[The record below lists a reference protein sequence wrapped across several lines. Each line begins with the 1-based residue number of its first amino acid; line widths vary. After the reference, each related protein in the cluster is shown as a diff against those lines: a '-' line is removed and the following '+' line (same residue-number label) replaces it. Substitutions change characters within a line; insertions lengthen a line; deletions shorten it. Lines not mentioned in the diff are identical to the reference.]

1 MRTNLFKSLLVAT
14 MAIGAWGGV
23 NSAFAQVT
31 SFPVSAN
38 FDDGTKGIFSAGE
51 IKNNSNIGNVLA
63 TGEGLPITLDFDGDV
78 DTDGNQPYTL
88 KENENLTF
96 SYTAYQ
102 GWYSVRTK
110 TIASTMEL
118 KNSDGVVLVGYT
130 YDNGGCKITNVV
142 INGKAIDG
150 FSAFHAQSSNPKT
163 NNYSAD
169 GFEIGNKKK
178 PFVTGEDYNP
188 IITFSI
194 SQSGFVEITFNVREA
209 KLGKKYSKTFSGQL
223 ADDVKK
229 DISTLGFTSNVDN
242 SNRYYAIDNFSI
254 KSEIKAVLP
263 ANYTIKY
270 VDESSNE
277 LKTVTR
283 SSTVGSNV
291 TATADDMKT
300 FYSSDKSEKYVYKSG
315 NNEIKLAEDEA
326 SNVIT
331 LTFSKYTKFGY
342 TINAKEN
349 GTDLGEV
356 AKGETYSDGADIAIS
371 KFYKINNEW
380 YETTTS
386 PYYINIKPE
395 NKAATIEVKK
405 SDITYF
411 AETEKLGNNIG
422 ASYNKN
428 MSNGAY
434 SAIAGGK
441 TAELCELPAGEYKVT
456 IYLYERGD
464 RGAYIRDLNNTDN
477 NTNTLCY
484 ANIKNNSS
492 YNLKE
497 HSVTLKLYKTTKIG
511 LSGWT
516 THNKNNDTY
525 STNQSAGLDYIYIQ
539 RTGDATETV
548 SVSDAGYATYATTNN
563 VVVPSDKNVK
573 VMTVKVNAEGTAIEL
588 NEVKAGTVIPG
599 NTGFLV
605 KAAAGKHDFVVTSE
619 AGKELENNN
628 LVAATADVP
637 SDGAKYFA
645 LTKIGDKVG
654 FALVEKDVV
663 IPAGKAYLEVTKG
676 TAAAKFFGLDGE
688 ATGINSV
695 KTAKADGAYYTLEG
709 VKTTKPVKG
718 LYIHN
723 GKKIVVK

>member
-1 MRTNLFKSLLVAT
+1 MKTNLFKSLLVAT

-31 SFPVSAN
+31 SFPVTEN
-38 FDDGTKGIFSAGE
+38 FDNGTKGIFSAGE
-51 IKNNSNIGNVLA
+51 IVNTSNIGNVLA
-63 TGEGLPITLDFDGDV
+63 VGNGKPITLDFDGDTN
-78 DTDGNQPYTL
+78 TDDNQPYTL
-88 KENENLTF
+88 KENENITF
-96 SYTAYQ
+96 SYKAYH
-102 GWYSVRTK
+102 GWSRGK
-110 TIASTMEL
+110 TTTMEL

-130 YDNGGCKITNVV
+130 YDNGDCKITNVV
-142 INGKAIDG
+142 INGKSIDG
-150 FSAFHAQSSNPKT
+150 FSAFHAQSSN
-163 NNYSAD
+163 NNRKNAD
-169 GFEIGNKKK
+169 GFTKSSQFYMSKEGY
-178 PFVTGEDYNP
+178 TP

-194 SQSGFVEITFNVREA
+194 SQTGFVEITFNGREA
-209 KLGKKYSKTFSGQL
+209 KLGKTYSKTFSGQL
-223 ADDVKK
+223 ADNVKK
-229 DISTLGFTSNVDN
+229 DISTFGFTSNVTDDAF
-242 SNRYYAIDNFSI
+242 RCAIDNFSI
-254 KSEIKAVLP
+254 TSEIKAVQP

-270 VDESSNE
+270 VDESSKE
-277 LKTVTR
+277 LKTSVTR

-291 TATADDMKT
+291 TATAADMKT
-300 FYSSDKSEKYVYKSG
+300 FYSSDASEKYVYKSG
-315 NNEIKLAEDEA
+315 NKEIKLAEDEA

-356 AKGETYSDGADIAIS
+356 AKGETYSDDADIAIS

-395 NKAATIEVKK
+395 NNSATIEVKK

-411 AETEKLGNNIG
+411 AETENLGNNIG

-434 SAIAGGK
+434 SAIKGGK
-441 TAELCELPAGEYKVT
+441 TAELCELPMGEYRVT
-456 IYLYERGD
+456 VYLYERGD

-484 ANIKNNSS
+484 ADINKNSS
-492 YNLKE
+492 NLKE
-497 HSVTLKLYKTTKIG
+497 YSVTLKLYKTTKIG

-516 THNKNNDTY
+516 N
-525 STNQSAGLDYIYIQ
+525 SGGINQSAGLDYIYIQ

-548 SVSDAGYATYATTNN
+548 SVSNAGFATYATKNN
-563 VVVPSDKNVK
+563 VVVPKDENVK
-573 VMTVKVNAEGTAIEL
+573 VMTVKVNAAGTAIEL
-588 NEVKAGTVIPG
+588 NEVKAGTVIPAK
-599 NTGFLV
+599 TGILV
-605 KAAAGKHDFVVTSE
+605 KADQGNHDFVVTSDKGD
-619 AGKELENNN
+619 ALPHND
-628 LVAATADVP
+628 LQAATIDKT
-637 SDGAKYFA
+637 SNGTTYFT

-654 FALVEKDVV
+654 FALVANGVV
-663 IPAGKAYLEVTKG
+663 ITAGKAYLEVTKSTG
-676 TAAAKFFGLDGE
+676 AAKFFGLDGE

-723 GKKIVVK
+723 GKKIIVK

>member
-1 MRTNLFKSLLVAT
+1 MKTNLFKSLLVAT

-31 SFPVSAN
+31 SFPVTEN
-38 FDDGTKGIFSAGE
+38 FDNGTKGIFSAGE
-51 IKNNSNIGNVLA
+51 IVNTSNIGNVLA
-63 TGEGLPITLDFDGDV
+63 VGNGKPITLDFDGDTN
-78 DTDGNQPYTL
+78 TDGNQPYTL
-88 KENENLTF
+88 KENENITF
-96 SYTAYQ
+96 SYKAYH
-102 GWYSVRTK
+102 GWSRGK
-110 TIASTMEL
+110 TTTMEL

-130 YDNGGCKITNVV
+130 YDNGDCKITNVV
-142 INGKAIDG
+142 INGKSIDG
-150 FSAFHAQSSNPKT
+150 FSAFHAQSSN
-163 NNYSAD
+163 NNRKNAD
-169 GFEIGNKKK
+169 GFTKSSQFYMSKEGY
-178 PFVTGEDYNP
+178 TP

-194 SQSGFVEITFNVREA
+194 SQTGFVEITFNGREA
-209 KLGKKYSKTFSGQL
+209 KLGKTYSKTFSGQL
-223 ADDVKK
+223 ADNVKK
-229 DISTLGFTSNVDN
+229 DISTFGFTSNVTDDAF
-242 SNRYYAIDNFSI
+242 RCAIDNFSI
-254 KSEIKAVLP
+254 TSEIKAVQP

-270 VDESSNE
+270 VDESSKE
-277 LKTVTR
+277 LKTSVTR

-291 TATADDMKT
+291 TATAADMKT
-300 FYSSDKSEKYVYKSG
+300 FYSSDASEKYVYKSG
-315 NNEIKLAEDEA
+315 NKEIKLAEDEA

-356 AKGETYSDGADIAIS
+356 AKGETYSDDADIAIS

-395 NKAATIEVKK
+395 NNSATIEVKK

-411 AETEKLGNNIG
+411 AETENLGNNIG

-434 SAIAGGK
+434 SAIKGGK
-441 TAELCELPAGEYKVT
+441 TAELCELPMGEYRVT
-456 IYLYERGD
+456 VYLYERGD

-484 ANIKNNSS
+484 ADINKNSS
-492 YNLKE
+492 NLKE
-497 HSVTLKLYKTTKIG
+497 YSVTLKLYKTTKIG

-516 THNKNNDTY
+516 N
-525 STNQSAGLDYIYIQ
+525 SGGINQSAGLDYIYIQ

-548 SVSDAGYATYATTNN
+548 SVTDAGFATYATTNN
-563 VVVPSDKNVK
+563 VVVPSDENVK
-573 VMTVKVNAEGTAIEL
+573 VMTVKVNAAGTAIEL
-588 NEVKAGTVIPG
+588 NEVAANTVIPA
-599 NTGFLV
+599 NTGILV
-605 KAAAGKHDFVVTSE
+605 KAPAGNCDFVVTSDK
-619 AGKELENNN
+619 GTDLTINN
-628 LVAATADVP
+628 LVAATSDVT
-637 SDGAKYFA
+637 SDGTKFFA

-654 FALVEKDVV
+654 FALVANDVV
-663 IPAGKAYLEVTKG
+663 IPAGKAYLEVPAAT
-676 TAAAKFFGLDGE
+676 AAKFFSLDGE

>member
-1 MRTNLFKSLLVAT
+1 MKTNLFKSLLVAT

-31 SFPVSAN
+31 SFPVTEN
-38 FDDGTKGIFSAGE
+38 FDNGTKGIFSAGE
-51 IKNNSNIGNVLA
+51 IVNTSNIGNVLA
-63 TGEGLPITLDFDGDV
+63 VGNGKPITLDFDGDTN
-78 DTDGNQPYTL
+78 TDGNQPYTL
-88 KENENLTF
+88 KENENITF
-96 SYTAYQ
+96 SYKAYH
-102 GWYSVRTK
+102 GWSRGK
-110 TIASTMEL
+110 TTTMEL

-130 YDNGGCKITNVV
+130 YDNGDCKITNVV
-142 INGKAIDG
+142 INGKSIDG
-150 FSAFHAQSSNPKT
+150 FSAFHAQSSN
-163 NNYSAD
+163 NNRKNAD
-169 GFEIGNKKK
+169 GFTKSSQFYMSKEGY
-178 PFVTGEDYNP
+178 TP

-194 SQSGFVEITFNVREA
+194 SQTGFVEITFNGREA
-209 KLGKKYSKTFSGQL
+209 KLGKTYSKTFSGQL
-223 ADDVKK
+223 ADNVKK
-229 DISTLGFTSNVDN
+229 DISTFGFTSNVTDDAF
-242 SNRYYAIDNFSI
+242 RCAIDNFSI
-254 KSEIKAVLP
+254 TSEIKAVQP

-270 VDESSNE
+270 VDESSKE
-277 LKTVTR
+277 LKTSVTR

-291 TATADDMKT
+291 TATAADMKT
-300 FYSSDKSEKYVYKSG
+300 FYSSDASEKYVYKSG
-315 NNEIKLAEDEA
+315 NKEIKLAEDEA

-356 AKGETYSDGADIAIS
+356 AKGETYSDDADIAIS

-395 NKAATIEVKK
+395 NNSATIEVKK

-411 AETEKLGNNIG
+411 AETENLGNNIG

-434 SAIAGGK
+434 SAIKGGK
-441 TAELCELPAGEYKVT
+441 TAELCELPMGEYRVT
-456 IYLYERGD
+456 VYLYERGD

-484 ANIKNNSS
+484 ADINKNSS
-492 YNLKE
+492 NLKE
-497 HSVTLKLYKTTKIG
+497 YSVTLKLYKTTKIG

-516 THNKNNDTY
+516 N
-525 STNQSAGLDYIYIQ
+525 SGGINQSAGLDYIYIQ
-539 RTGDATETV
+539 RTGDATETI
-548 SVSDAGYATYATTNN
+548 SVSEAGFATYATTNN
-563 VVVPSDKNVK
+563 VVVPSDENVK

-588 NEVKAGTVIPG
+588 NEVKAGTVIPAG
-599 NTGFLV
+599 RGILV
-605 KAAAGKHDFVVTSE
+605 KAPAGNCDFVVTSDK
-619 AGKELENNN
+619 GTELTSNN
-628 LVAATADVP
+628 LVAATSDVT
-637 SDGAKYFA
+637 SDGTKYFA
-645 LTKIGDKVG
+645 LTKIGEKVG

-663 IPAGKAYLEVTKG
+663 IPAGKAYLEVAKG
-676 TAAAKFFGLDGE
+676 TAAKFFSLDGE

>member
-1 MRTNLFKSLLVAT
+1 MKTNLFKSLLVAT

-51 IKNNSNIGNVLA
+51 IVNTSNIGNVLA
-63 TGEGLPITLDFDGDV
+63 TGKNMPITLDFDGDV
-78 DTDGNQPYTL
+78 NTDGNQPYTL
-88 KENENLTF
+88 KENENITF

-102 GWYSVRTK
+102 GYFALNRT
-110 TIASTMEL
+110 TTMEL
-118 KNSDGVVLVGYT
+118 KNSDGVVLIGYT
-130 YDNGGCKITNVV
+130 YHHKDVSITNVV
-142 INGKAIDG
+142 INGKTIDG
-150 FSAFHAQSSNPKT
+150 FSNFKNQSVR
-163 NNYSAD
+163 NNKGNGAD
-169 GFEIGNKKK
+169 GFEKNTY
-178 PFVTGEDYNP
+178 VSNTEYNP

-194 SQSGFVEITFNVREA
+194 SQTGVATIVF
-209 KLGKKYSKTFSGQL
+209 KLGNTSKTFNGNI

-229 DISTLGFTSNVDN
+229 DIKTFGFTSNVDN
-242 SNRYYAIDNFSI
+242 VNRRYAIDNFSI
-254 KSEIKAVLP
+254 TSEIKAVKP

-277 LKTVTR
+277 LKTSVTR
-283 SSTVGSNV
+283 SSIVGSNV
-291 TATADDMKT
+291 TATAADMKT
-300 FYSSDKSEKYVYKSG
+300 FYSSDASEKYVYKSG

-371 KFYKINNEW
+371 KFYQINNEW

-395 NKAATIEVKK
+395 NNSATIEVKK

-411 AETEKLGNNIG
+411 AETENLGNNTG
-422 ASYNKN
+422 KVSDKN

-434 SAIAGGK
+434 SAIKGGE
-441 TAELCELPAGEYKVT
+441 TAELCKLPMGEYKVI
-456 IYLYERGD
+456 IYLKANGNRS
-464 RGAYIRDLNNTDN
+464 AIIRDVDN
-477 NTNTLCY
+477 SDNGTNTLCSLPI
-484 ANIKNNSS
+484 NRSS
-492 YNLKE
+492 AAKE
-497 HSVTLKLYKTTKIG
+497 YSTTLTLYETTKIG
-511 LSGWT
+511 LSGYT
-516 THNKNNDTY
+516 TSTG
-525 STNQSAGLDYIYIQ
+525 TNQSADLDYIYIQ

-548 SVSDAGYATYATTNN
+548 SVTDAGFATYATTNN
-563 VVVPSDKNVK
+563 VVVPNDENVK

-605 KAAAGKHDFVVTSE
+605 KATAGNHDFVVTSDK
-619 AGKELENNN
+619 GTELTSNN
-628 LVAATADVP
+628 LVAATSDVT
-637 SDGAKYFA
+637 SDGTKYFA
-645 LTKIGDKVG
+645 LTKIGEKEG

-663 IPAGKAYLEVTKG
+663 IPAGKAYLSIPR
-676 TAAAKFFGLDGE
+676 AASGAKFFGLDGE

>member
-1 MRTNLFKSLLVAT
+1 MKTNLFKSLLVAT
-14 MAIGAWGGV
+14 MAIGAMGGV

-38 FDDGTKGIFSAGE
+38 FDDGTNGIFSAGE
-51 IKNNSNIGNVLA
+51 VVTNTKNIGTVLA
-63 TGEGLPITLDFDGDV
+63 AGKDLPITLDFDGDTN
-78 DTDGNQPYTL
+78 TDGNQPYTL
-88 KENENLTF
+88 KENENVTF

-102 GWYSVRTK
+102 GWYNVKNK
-110 TIASTMEL
+110 TFTSTMEL

-130 YDNGGCKITNVV
+130 YKHNDCNVTDVV
-142 INGKAIDG
+142 INGKTVDG

-163 NNYSAD
+163 KNYSAD
-169 GFEIGNKKK
+169 GFGISGK
-178 PFVTGEDYNP
+178 PYVTGEDYNP

-209 KLGKKYSKTFSGQL
+209 KLGKKYSKTFRGQL

-229 DISTLGFTSNVDN
+229 DISTFGFTSNVDN
-242 SNRYYAIDNFSI
+242 SDRYYAIDNFSI
-254 KSEIKAVLP
+254 KSEIKAVKP

-277 LKTVTR
+277 LKTPVSR
-283 SSTVGSNV
+283 SSIVGSNV
-291 TATADDMKT
+291 TATAADMET
-300 FYSSDKSEKYVYKSG
+300 FYSSDASEKYVYKSG
-315 NNEIKLAEDEA
+315 NNEIKLAEDGA

-371 KFYKINNEW
+371 KFYNINNEW

-395 NKAATIEVKK
+395 NNSATIEVKK

-411 AETEKLGNNIG
+411 AETENLGNNIG

-428 MSNGAY
+428 LSNGAY
-434 SAIAGGK
+434 SAIAGNK
-441 TAELCELPAGEYKVT
+441 IAELCELPAGEYKVT

-464 RGAYIRDLNNTDN
+464 RSAIIRDVNNSDN
-477 NTNTLCY
+477 GTNTLCVLPINKDSK
-484 ANIKNNSS
+484 ANEYST
-492 YNLKE
+492 
-497 HSVTLKLYKTTKIG
+497 TLTLYKTTKIR
-511 LSGWT
+511 LSGYT
-516 THNKNNDTY
+516 TGSEGNY

-539 RTGDATETV
+539 KTGDATETV
-548 SVSDAGYATYATTNN
+548 SVSEAGYATYATKYNVEVPDNN
-563 VVVPSDKNVK
+563 DVE
-573 VMTVKVNAEGTAIEL
+573 VMTVKVNTEGTAVEL
-588 NEVKAGTVIPG
+588 NEVAVGTVIPA
-599 NTGFLV
+599 NTGILV
-605 KAAAGKHDFVVTSE
+605 MAAQGDYNFVVTSK
-619 AGKELENNN
+619 ADKELENNS
-628 LVAATADVP
+628 LVAATEAIK
-637 SDGAKYFA
+637 SDGTTFFA
-645 LTKIGDKVG
+645 LTKLSDGKVG
-654 FALVEKDVV
+654 FAVV
-663 IPAGKAYLEVTKG
+663 KEGVNIPAGKAYLKVPGKTS
-676 TAAAKFFGLDGE
+676 AKFFGLDGE

-718 LYIHN
+718 IYIHN

>member
-14 MAIGAWGGV
+14 MAVGAWGGV

-51 IKNNSNIGNVLA
+51 IVNTSNIGNVLA
-63 TGEGLPITLDFDGDV
+63 TGKNMPITLDFDGDV
-78 DTDGNQPYTL
+78 NTDGNQPYTL
-88 KENENLTF
+88 KENENITF

-102 GWYSVRTK
+102 GYFALNRT
-110 TIASTMEL
+110 TTMEL
-118 KNSDGVVLVGYT
+118 KNSDGVVLIGYT
-130 YDNGGCKITNVV
+130 YHHKDVSITNVV
-142 INGKAIDG
+142 INGKTIDG
-150 FSAFHAQSSNPKT
+150 FSNFKNQSVR
-163 NNYSAD
+163 NNKGNGAD
-169 GFEIGNKKK
+169 GFEKNTY
-178 PFVTGEDYNP
+178 VSNTEYNP

-194 SQSGFVEITFNVREA
+194 SQTGVATIVF
-209 KLGKKYSKTFSGQL
+209 KLGNTSKTFNGNI

-229 DISTLGFTSNVDN
+229 DIKTFGFTSNVDN
-242 SNRYYAIDNFSI
+242 VNRRYAIDNFSI
-254 KSEIKAVLP
+254 TSEIKAVKP

-277 LKTVTR
+277 LKTSVTR
-283 SSTVGSNV
+283 SSIVGSNV
-291 TATADDMKT
+291 TATAADMET
-300 FYSSDKSEKYVYKSG
+300 FYSPDASEKYVYKSG

-326 SNVIT
+326 NNVIT

-371 KFYKINNEW
+371 KFYQINNKW

-395 NKAATIEVKK
+395 NNSATIEVKK

-411 AETEKLGNNIG
+411 AETENLGNNTG
-422 ASYNKN
+422 KVSDKN

-434 SAIAGGK
+434 SAIKGGE
-441 TAELCELPAGEYKVT
+441 TAELCKLPMGEYKVI
-456 IYLYERGD
+456 IYLKANGNRS
-464 RGAYIRDLNNTDN
+464 AIIRDVDN
-477 NTNTLCY
+477 SDNGTNTLCSLPI
-484 ANIKNNSS
+484 NRSS
-492 YNLKE
+492 AAKE
-497 HSVTLKLYKTTKIG
+497 YSTTLTLYKTTKIG
-511 LSGWT
+511 LSGYT
-516 THNKNNDTY
+516 TSTG
-525 STNQSAGLDYIYIQ
+525 TNQSADLDFIYIQ
-539 RTGDATETV
+539 RTGDATETATI
-548 SVSDAGYATYATTNN
+548 SEAGFATYATTNN
-563 VVVPSDKNVK
+563 VVVPEDENVK

-588 NEVKAGTVIPG
+588 NEVKAGTVIPAK
-599 NTGFLV
+599 TGILV
-605 KAAAGKHDFVVTSE
+605 KAPAGNHDFVVTSDK
-619 AGKELENNN
+619 GTELTNNN
-628 LVAATADVP
+628 LVAATSDVT
-637 SDGAKYFA
+637 SDGTKYFA

-654 FALVEKDVV
+654 FALVENDVV
-663 IPAGKAYLEVTKG
+663 IPAGKAYLEVSASTP
-676 TAAAKFFGLDGE
+676 AKFFSLDGE

>member
-1 MRTNLFKSLLVAT
+1 MKTNLFKSLLVAT
-14 MAIGAWGGV
+14 MAVGAWGGV
-23 NSAFAQVT
+23 NSAFAQVS
-31 SFPVSAN
+31 SFPVTEN

-51 IKNNSNIGNVLA
+51 IVNTSNIGNVLA
-63 TGEGLPITLDFDGDV
+63 VGNGKPITLDFDGD
-78 DTDGNQPYTL
+78 TNTEGNQPYTL
-88 KENENLTF
+88 KENENVTF
-96 SYTAYQ
+96 TYKAYH
-102 GWYSVRTK
+102 GWSSGK
-110 TIASTMEL
+110 TTTMEL
-118 KNSDGVVLVGYT
+118 KNSKGVVLVGYT
-130 YDNGGCKITNVV
+130 YDNGSCKITNVI

-150 FSAFHAQSSNPKT
+150 FSAFHAQSSN
-163 NNYSAD
+163 NNKKNAD
-169 GFEIGNKKK
+169 GFTKNNQFYMSKEGY
-178 PFVTGEDYNP
+178 TP

-194 SQSGFVEITFNVREA
+194 SQSGFVEITFNGREA
-209 KLGKKYSKTFSGQL
+209 KLGKTYSKTFRGQL

-229 DISTLGFTSNVDN
+229 DISTFGFTSNVTDDAF
-242 SNRYYAIDNFSI
+242 RCAIDNFSI
-254 KSEIKAVLP
+254 TSEIKAVLP
-263 ANYTIKY
+263 TNYTIKY
-270 VDESSNE
+270 VDESSKE

-291 TATADDMKT
+291 TATAADMET
-300 FYSSDKSEKYVYKSG
+300 FYSSDASEKYVYKSG
-315 NNEIKLAEDEA
+315 NHEIKLAEDEA

-331 LTFSKYTKFGY
+331 LTFSKYTKFAY
-342 TINAKEN
+342 TIHAKEN

-395 NKAATIEVKK
+395 NKAATIEVKE

-411 AETEKLGNNIG
+411 AETENLDNNIG

-428 MSNGAY
+428 LSNGAY

-441 TAELCELPAGEYKVT
+441 IAELCELPAGEYKVT

-464 RGAYIRDLNNTDN
+464 RSAIIRDVNNSDN
-477 NTNTLCY
+477 GTNTLCVLPIGKNSK
-484 ANIKNNSS
+484 ANEYSAI
-492 YNLKE
+492 L
-497 HSVTLKLYKTTKIG
+497 TLYKTTKIR
-511 LSGWT
+511 LSGYT
-516 THNKNNDTY
+516 TGTDGNY
-525 STNQSAGLDYIYIQ
+525 STNQSAGLDYVYIQ
-539 RTGDATETV
+539 KTETV

-563 VVVPSDKNVK
+563 IVVPDNNDVK
-573 VMTVKVNAEGTAIEL
+573 VMTVKVNDKNSTITLYDVPA
-588 NEVKAGTVIPG
+588 KTVIPA
-599 NTGFLV
+599 NTGILV
-605 KAAAGKHDFVVTSE
+605 KAAHGNHDFVVTS
-619 AGKELENNN
+619 KEGAKLENNS
-628 LVAATADVP
+628 LVAAKEAVP
-637 SDGAKYFA
+637 SDGSTYFA

-654 FALVEKDVV
+654 FAVV
-663 IPAGKAYLEVTKG
+663 NNGVKIPAGKAYLKVP
-676 TAAAKFFGLDGE
+676 AATTAKFFSLDGE

>member
-1 MRTNLFKSLLVAT
+1 MKTNLFKSLLVAT
-14 MAIGAWGGV
+14 MAVGAWGGV

-51 IKNNSNIGNVLA
+51 IVNTSNIGNVLA
-63 TGEGLPITLDFDGDV
+63 TGKNMPITLDFDGDV
-78 DTDGNQPYTL
+78 NTDGNQPYTL
-88 KENENLTF
+88 KENENITF

-102 GWYSVRTK
+102 GYFALNRT
-110 TIASTMEL
+110 TTMEL
-118 KNSDGVVLVGYT
+118 KNSDGVVLIGYT
-130 YDNGGCKITNVV
+130 YHHKDVSITNVV
-142 INGKAIDG
+142 INGKTIDG
-150 FSAFHAQSSNPKT
+150 FSNFKNQSVR
-163 NNYSAD
+163 NNKGNGAD
-169 GFEIGNKKK
+169 GFEKNTY
-178 PFVTGEDYNP
+178 VSNTEYNP

-194 SQSGFVEITFNVREA
+194 SQTGVATIVF
-209 KLGKKYSKTFSGQL
+209 KLGNTSKTFNGNI

-229 DISTLGFTSNVDN
+229 DIKTFGFTSNVDN
-242 SNRYYAIDNFSI
+242 VNRRYAIDNFSI
-254 KSEIKAVLP
+254 TSEIKAVKP

-277 LKTVTR
+277 LKASDIR

-291 TATADDMKT
+291 TATAADMET
-300 FYSSDKSEKYVYKSG
+300 FYSSDASAKYVYKSG
-315 NNEIKLAEDEA
+315 NNDIKLAEDEV

-331 LTFSKYTKFGY
+331 LTFSKYTKFAY

-371 KFYKINNEW
+371 KFYNINNEW

-411 AETEKLGNNIG
+411 AETENLGNNID

-434 SAIAGGK
+434 SAIKGSK
-441 TAELCELPAGEYKVT
+441 IAELCELPAGEYKVS

-464 RGAYIRDLNNTDN
+464 RGAYIRDLNNADLS
-477 NTNTLCY
+477 TNTLCY
-484 ANIKNNSS
+484 ADINKNSS
-492 YNLKE
+492 NLKE
-497 HSVTLKLYKTTKIG
+497 YSVTLKLYKTTKIG

-516 THNKNNDTY
+516 THNEKNDTY

-548 SVSDAGYATYATTNN
+548 SVSDAGYATYATKHN
-563 VVVPSDKNVK
+563 VVVPNNDNVK
-573 VMTVKVNAEGTAIEL
+573 VMTVKVNDAGTAIEL

-605 KAAAGKHDFVVTSE
+605 KAPAGNHDFVVTSE
-619 AGKELENNN
+619 AGKDLTNND
-628 LVAATADVP
+628 LKAATKDET
-637 SDGAKYFA
+637 SNGTTYFA

-663 IPAGKAYLEVTKG
+663 IPAGKAYLEVAKAT
-676 TAAAKFFGLDGE
+676 AAKFFGLDGK

>member
-1 MRTNLFKSLLVAT
+1 MKTNLFKSLLVAA
-14 MAIGAWGGV
+14 MAVGAMGGV

-31 SFPVSAN
+31 SFPVTEN

-51 IKNNSNIGNVLA
+51 IVNTKNIGNVLA
-63 TGEGLPITLDFDGDV
+63 TGKDMPITLDFDGDV

-88 KENENLTF
+88 KENENITF
-96 SYTAYQ
+96 SYKEYNGSLGTNTT
-102 GWYSVRTK
+102 TK
-110 TIASTMEL
+110 MEL

-130 YDNGGCKITNVV
+130 YNTNKSVINDVV
-142 INGKAIDG
+142 INGKTVEG
-150 FSAFHAQSSNPKT
+150 FSQFAAQSIWSSTRGAN
-163 NNYSAD
+163 
-169 GFEIGNKKK
+169 GFSGKSK
-178 PFVTGEDYNP
+178 PYLSKDDYNT
-188 IITFSI
+188 IITISI
-194 SQSGFVEITFNVREA
+194 SQTGFATITF
-209 KLGKKYSKTFSGQL
+209 KLNNIPKTFSGII
-223 ADDVKK
+223 ANNVKK
-229 DISTLGFTSNVDN
+229 DIKTFGFTSDVNNTD
-242 SNRYYAIDNFSI
+242 RRCAIDNFSI
-254 KSEIKAVLP
+254 NSEIKAVQQT
-263 ANYTIKY
+263 NYTIKY

-441 TAELCELPAGEYKVT
+441 TAELCELPMGEYRVT
-456 IYLYERGD
+456 VYLYERGD
-464 RGAYIRDLNNTDN
+464 RGAYIRDLNNADLS
-477 NTNTLCY
+477 TNTLCY
-484 ANIKNNSS
+484 ADINKNSS
-492 YNLKE
+492 NLKE
-497 HSVTLKLYKTTKIG
+497 YSVTLKLYKTTKIG

-516 THNKNNDTY
+516 THNEKNDTY

-563 VVVPSDKNVK
+563 IVVPEGNDVE
-573 VMTVKVNAEGTAIEL
+573 VMTVTVNKDNSTISLNKVE
-588 NEVKAGTVIPG
+588 AGTVIPAK
-599 NTGFLV
+599 TGILV
-605 KAAAGKHDFVVTSE
+605 KAAAGNHDFVVTSDKSEESE
-619 AGKELENNN
+619 ALTNND
-628 LVAATADVP
+628 LKAATTDET
-637 SDGAKYFA
+637 SDGATYFA
-645 LTKIGDKVG
+645 LTKIGEKVG
-654 FALVEKDVV
+654 FALVANGVV
-663 IPAGKAYLEVTKG
+663 IPASKAYLKVPAEST
-676 TAAAKFFGLDGE
+676 AKFFGLDGE
-688 ATGINSV
+688 ATGINSI

>member
-14 MAIGAWGGV
+14 MAIGALGGV

-31 SFPVSAN
+31 SFPVTEN

-51 IKNNSNIGNVLA
+51 VITKNKNIGTVLA
-63 TGEGLPITLDFDGDV
+63 AGRDLPITLDFDGDTN
-78 DTDGNQPYTL
+78 TDGNQPYTL
-88 KENENLTF
+88 KENENVTF

-102 GWYSVRTK
+102 GWYNVRNK
-110 TIASTMEL
+110 TITSTMEL

-130 YDNGGCKITNVV
+130 YKTNDCNVTDVV
-142 INGKAIDG
+142 INGKTVDG
-150 FSAFHAQSSNPKT
+150 FSIFKNQSLQ
-163 NNYSAD
+163 NNGKGAD
-169 GFEIGNKKK
+169 GFDKNF
-178 PFVTGEDYNP
+178 FVSNVENNP

-194 SQSGFVEITFNVREA
+194 SQTGFVTIVF
-209 KLGKKYSKTFSGQL
+209 KLGNTSKTFSGNI
-223 ADDVKK
+223 ANDVKK
-229 DISTLGFTSNVDN
+229 DIKTFGFTSNVDN
-242 SNRYYAIDNFSI
+242 DNRYCAIDNFSI
-254 KSEIKAVLP
+254 TSEIKAVLP

-277 LKTVTR
+277 LKTSVTR

-300 FYSSDKSEKYVYKSG
+300 FYSTDLSEKYVYKLG

-386 PYYINIKPE
+386 PYYININPE

-411 AETEKLGNNIG
+411 AETENLGNNTG
-422 ASYNKN
+422 KVSDKN

-434 SAIAGGK
+434 SAIKGGE
-441 TAELCELPAGEYKVT
+441 TAELCKLPMGEYKVI
-456 IYLYERGD
+456 IYLKANGNRS
-464 RGAYIRDLNNTDN
+464 AIIRDVDN
-477 NTNTLCY
+477 SDNGTNTLCSLPI
-484 ANIKNNSS
+484 NRSS
-492 YNLKE
+492 AAKE
-497 HSVTLKLYKTTKIG
+497 YSTTLTLYKTTKIG
-511 LSGWT
+511 LSGYT
-516 THNKNNDTY
+516 TSTG
-525 STNQSAGLDYIYIQ
+525 TNQSADLDYIYIQ
-539 RTGDATETV
+539 RTGDATETATI
-548 SVSDAGYATYATTNN
+548 SEAGFATYATTNN
-563 VVVPSDKNVK
+563 VVVPSDENVK

-588 NEVKAGTVIPG
+588 NEVKAGTVIPAG
-599 NTGFLV
+599 RGILV
-605 KAAAGKHDFVVTSE
+605 KAPAGNCDFVVTSDK
-619 AGKELENNN
+619 GTELANND
-628 LVAATADVP
+628 LKAASADVT
-637 SDGAKYFA
+637 SDGTKFFA

-654 FALVEKDVV
+654 FALVENGVV
-663 IPAGKAYLEVTKG
+663 IPAGKAYLEVAAG
-676 TAAAKFFGLDGE
+676 TAAKFFSLDGE

>member
-1 MRTNLFKSLLVAT
+1 MKTNLFKSLLVAT
-14 MAIGAWGGV
+14 MAIGAMGGV
-23 NSAFAQVT
+23 NSAFAQVS
-31 SFPVSAN
+31 SFPVTEN

-51 IKNNSNIGNVLA
+51 IVNTSNIGNVLA
-63 TGEGLPITLDFDGDV
+63 VGNGKPITLDFDGDTN
-78 DTDGNQPYTL
+78 TDGNQPYTL

-96 SYTAYQ
+96 TYKAYH
-102 GWYSVRTK
+102 GWSSGK
-110 TIASTMEL
+110 TTTMEL

-130 YDNGGCKITNVV
+130 YDNGSCKITNVI

-150 FSAFHAQSSNPKT
+150 FSEFHAQSSN
-163 NNYSAD
+163 NNRKNAD
-169 GFEIGNKKK
+169 GFTKSNQFYMSQEGY
-178 PFVTGEDYNP
+178 TP

-194 SQSGFVEITFNVREA
+194 SQSGFVEITFNGREA
-209 KLGKKYSKTFSGQL
+209 KLGETYSKTFRGQL

-229 DISTLGFTSNVDN
+229 DISTFGFTSNVTDDAF
-242 SNRYYAIDNFSI
+242 RCAIDNFSI
-254 KSEIKAVLP
+254 TSEIKAVLP
-263 ANYTIKY
+263 TNYTIKY

-277 LKTVTR
+277 LKTSVTR

-291 TATADDMKT
+291 TATAADMET
-300 FYSSDKSEKYVYKSG
+300 FYSSDASAKYVYKSG
-315 NNEIKLAEDEA
+315 NKEIKLAKDEA

-371 KFYKINNEW
+371 KFYQINNEW

-411 AETEKLGNNIG
+411 AETENLGNNTG
-422 ASYNKN
+422 KVSDKT

-434 SAIAGGK
+434 SAIKGGE
-441 TAELCELPAGEYKVT
+441 TAELCKLPMGEYKVI
-456 IYLYERGD
+456 IYLKANGNRS
-464 RGAYIRDLNNTDN
+464 AIIRDVDN
-477 NTNTLCY
+477 SDNGTNTLCILPI
-484 ANIKNNSS
+484 NRSS
-492 YNLKE
+492 AAKE
-497 HSVTLKLYKTTKIG
+497 YSTTLTLYETTKIG
-511 LSGWT
+511 LSGYT
-516 THNKNNDTY
+516 TSTG
-525 STNQSAGLDYIYIQ
+525 TNQSADLDYIYIQ

-548 SVSDAGYATYATTNN
+548 SVSEAGYATYATKYN
-563 VVVPSDKNVK
+563 VEVPNDENVK
-573 VMTVKVNAEGTAIEL
+573 VMTVKVNDDNSTITL
-588 NEVKAGTVIPG
+588 NDVAAGTVIPAK
-599 NTGFLV
+599 TGILV
-605 KAAAGKHDFVVTSE
+605 KADQGDYNFVVTSDE
-619 AGKELENNN
+619 GKELENNS
-628 LVAATADVP
+628 LIAATTDVT
-637 SDGAKYFA
+637 SDGATYFA
-645 LTKIGDKVG
+645 LTKIGNKVG
-654 FALVEKDVV
+654 FALVENGVV
-663 IPAGKAYLEVTKG
+663 IPAGKAYLEVPAAT
-676 TAAAKFFGLDGE
+676 AAKFFSLDGE

>member
-1 MRTNLFKSLLVAT
+1 MKTNLFKSLLVAA

-102 GWYSVRTK
+102 GYLGGTK
-110 TIASTMEL
+110 TTTMEL

-130 YDNGGCKITNVV
+130 YSSTACNITNVI

-163 NNYSAD
+163 KNYSAD
-169 GFEIGNKKK
+169 GFEIGNNKK

-395 NKAATIEVKK
+395 NNAATIEVKK

-411 AETEKLGNNIG
+411 AETENLGNVTG
-422 ASYNKN
+422 KVSDKN

-434 SAIAGGK
+434 SAIKGGE
-441 TAELCELPAGEYKVT
+441 TAELCKLPMGEYKVT
-456 IYLYERGD
+456 IYLKANGNRS
-464 RGAYIRDLNNTDN
+464 AIIRDVNNSDN
-477 NTNTLCY
+477 GTNTLC
-484 ANIKNNSS
+484 ALPINRSS
-492 YNLKE
+492 AAKE
-497 HSVTLKLYKTTKIG
+497 YSTTLTLYETTKVG
-511 LSGWT
+511 LSGYT
-516 THNKNNDTY
+516 TGTEGNY
-525 STNQSAGLDYIYIQ
+525 STNQSADLDYIYIQ

-548 SVSDAGYATYATTNN
+548 SVSDAGFATYATTNN
-563 VVVPSDKNVK
+563 VVVPNDENVK
-573 VMTVKVNAEGTAIEL
+573 VMTVKVNDDNSTITL
-588 NEVKAGTVIPG
+588 NDVAAGTVIPA
-599 NTGFLV
+599 NTGILV
-605 KAAAGKHDFVVTSE
+605 KAAQGNHDFVVTSE
-619 AGKELENNN
+619 AGKDLTNND
-628 LVAATADVP
+628 LKAATIDET
-637 SDGAKYFA
+637 SDGTKFFA

-663 IPAGKAYLEVTKG
+663 IPAGKAYLSVPR
-676 TAAAKFFGLDGE
+676 ASAAKFFGLDGE

>member
-1 MRTNLFKSLLVAT
+1 MF
-14 MAIGAWGGV
+14 
-23 NSAFAQVT
+23 
-31 SFPVSAN
+31 
-38 FDDGTKGIFSAGE
+38 
-51 IKNNSNIGNVLA
+51 IGNVLA

-102 GWYSVRTK
+102 GWYSVRNK

-163 NNYSAD
+163 KNYSAD
-169 GFEIGNKKK
+169 GFEIGNNKK

-315 NNEIKLAEDEA
+315 NKEIKLAEDEA

-411 AETEKLGNNIG
+411 AETEKLGNNTG
-422 ASYNKN
+422 KVSDKN

-434 SAIAGGK
+434 SAIKGGE
-441 TAELCELPAGEYKVT
+441 TAELCKLPMGEYKVI
-456 IYLYERGD
+456 IYLKANGNRS
-464 RGAYIRDLNNTDN
+464 AIIRDVDN
-477 NTNTLCY
+477 SDNGTNTLCSLPI
-484 ANIKNNSS
+484 NRSS
-492 YNLKE
+492 AAKE
-497 HSVTLKLYKTTKIG
+497 YSTTLTLYETTKIG
-511 LSGWT
+511 LSGYT
-516 THNKNNDTY
+516 TSTG
-525 STNQSAGLDYIYIQ
+525 TNQSADLDYIYIQ

-548 SVSDAGYATYATTNN
+548 SVSEAGFATYATTNN
-563 VVVPSDKNVK
+563 VVVPNDENVK

-588 NEVKAGTVIPG
+588 NEVKAGTVIPAG
-599 NTGFLV
+599 RGILV
-605 KAAAGKHDFVVTSE
+605 KAPAGNCDFVVTSDK
-619 AGKELENNN
+619 GTELTNND
-628 LVAATADVP
+628 LKAATADVT
-637 SDGAKYFA
+637 SDGTKFFA

-654 FALVEKDVV
+654 FALVENDVV
-663 IPAGKAYLEVTKG
+663 IPAGKAYLEVSKG
-676 TAAAKFFGLDGE
+676 TAAKFFSLDGE

>member
-1 MRTNLFKSLLVAT
+1 MKTNLFKSLLVAT

-102 GWYSVRTK
+102 GWYSVRNK

-163 NNYSAD
+163 KKYSAD
-169 GFEIGNKKK
+169 GFEIGNNKK

-209 KLGKKYSKTFSGQL
+209 NLGKKYSKTFSGQL

-371 KFYKINNEW
+371 KFYQINNKW

-395 NKAATIEVKK
+395 NNSATIEVKK

-411 AETEKLGNNIG
+411 AETENLGNNTG
-422 ASYNKN
+422 KVSDKN

-434 SAIAGGK
+434 SAIKGGE
-441 TAELCELPAGEYKVT
+441 TAELCKLPMGEYKVI
-456 IYLYERGD
+456 IYLKANGNRS
-464 RGAYIRDLNNTDN
+464 AIIRDVDN
-477 NTNTLCY
+477 SDNGTNTLCSLPI
-484 ANIKNNSS
+484 NRSS
-492 YNLKE
+492 AAKE
-497 HSVTLKLYKTTKIG
+497 YSTTLTLYKTTKIG
-511 LSGWT
+511 LSGYT
-516 THNKNNDTY
+516 TSTG
-525 STNQSAGLDYIYIQ
+525 TNQSADLDY
-539 RTGDATETV
+539 TETATI
-548 SVSDAGYATYATTNN
+548 SEAGFATYATTNN
-563 VVVPSDKNVK
+563 VVVPEDENVK

-588 NEVKAGTVIPG
+588 NEVKAGTVIPAG
-599 NTGFLV
+599 TGILV
-605 KAAAGKHDFVVTSE
+605 KAPAGNCDFVVTSDK
-619 AGKELENNN
+619 GTELTSNN
-628 LVAATADVP
+628 LVAATSDVT
-637 SDGAKYFA
+637 SDGTKYFA
-645 LTKIGDKVG
+645 LTKIGEKVG

-663 IPAGKAYLEVTKG
+663 IPAGKAYLEVAKG
-676 TAAAKFFGLDGE
+676 TAAKFFSLDGE

>member
-1 MRTNLFKSLLVAT
+1 MKTNLFKSLLVAT
-14 MAIGAWGGV
+14 MAIGALGGV

-31 SFPVSAN
+31 SFPVTEN
-38 FDDGTKGIFSAGE
+38 FDDGTNGIFSAGE
-51 IKNNSNIGNVLA
+51 IVNTSNIGNVLA
-63 TGEGLPITLDFDGDV
+63 VGNGKPITLDFDGDTN
-78 DTDGNQPYTL
+78 TDDNQPYTL
-88 KENENLTF
+88 KENENITF
-96 SYTAYQ
+96 SYKAYH
-102 GWYSVRTK
+102 GWSSGK
-110 TIASTMEL
+110 TTTMEL

-130 YDNGGCKITNVV
+130 YDNGVCNITNVV

-150 FSAFHAQSSNPKT
+150 FSAFHAQSSNSNRK
-163 NNYSAD
+163 NAD
-169 GFEIGNKKK
+169 GFTKSSQFYKSEEGY
-178 PFVTGEDYNP
+178 TP

-194 SQSGFVEITFNVREA
+194 SQTGFVEITFNGREK
-209 KLGKKYSKTFSGQL
+209 KLGAKYSKKFSGQL
-223 ADDVKK
+223 ADNVKK
-229 DISTLGFTSNVDN
+229 DISTFGLTSNVTEDAF
-242 SNRYYAIDNFSI
+242 RCAIDNFSI
-254 KSEIKAVLP
+254 TSEIKAVLP
-263 ANYTIKY
+263 TNYTIKY

-277 LKTVTR
+277 LKTSVTR
-283 SSTVGSNV
+283 SSIVGSNV
-291 TATADDMKT
+291 TATAADIET

-371 KFYKINNEW
+371 KFYKINNKW

-386 PYYINIKPE
+386 PYYININPE
-395 NKAATIEVKK
+395 NNSATIEVKK

-411 AETEKLGNNIG
+411 AETENLGKNIG

-434 SAIAGGK
+434 SAIAGSK

-464 RGAYIRDLNNTDN
+464 RGAFIRDLNNADN
-477 NTNTLCY
+477 NTNTLCC
-484 ANIKNNSS
+484 ADIKNNSS

-511 LSGWT
+511 LSGYT
-516 THNKNNDTY
+516 THNVKNDTY

-539 RTGDATETV
+539 RTGDATETATI
-548 SVSDAGYATYATTNN
+548 SEAGYATYATTNN
-563 VVVPSDKNVK
+563 VVVPSDENAK

-588 NEVKAGTVIPG
+588 NEVKAGTVIPAG
-599 NTGFLV
+599 TGILV
-605 KAAAGKHDFVVTSE
+605 KAPAGNCDFVVTSDNGTTL
-619 AGKELENNN
+619 AKNDLK
-628 LVAATADVP
+628 AATADVT
-637 SDGAKYFA
+637 SDGAKFFA
-645 LTKIGDKVG
+645 LTKQGEKVG
-654 FALVEKDVV
+654 FALVANEVV
-663 IPAGKAYLEVTKG
+663 IPAGKAYLEVSGKT
-676 TAAAKFFGLDGE
+676 AAKFFSLDGE

>member
-1 MRTNLFKSLLVAT
+1 MKTNLFKSLLVAT
-14 MAIGAWGGV
+14 MAIGAMGGV

-51 IKNNSNIGNVLA
+51 VVTNTKNIGTVLA
-63 TGEGLPITLDFDGDV
+63 AGKGLPITLDFDGD
-78 DTDGNQPYTL
+78 TKTNGNQPYTL
-88 KENENLTF
+88 KENENVTF

-102 GWYSVRTK
+102 GYLGGTK
-110 TIASTMEL
+110 TTTMEL

-130 YDNGGCKITNVV
+130 YSSTACNITNVI
-142 INGKAIDG
+142 INGKTIDG
-150 FSAFHAQSSNPKT
+150 FSAFFAQSGFSTSGNANGFVDLK
-163 NNYSAD
+163 NNVSQKAYQSRE
-169 GFEIGNKKK
+169 G
-178 PFVTGEDYNP
+178 YNP

-194 SQSGFVEITFNVREA
+194 SQSGFVEMTFNGRET
-209 KLGKKYSKTFSGQL
+209 KLGKTYSKTFSGQL

-229 DISTLGFTSNVDN
+229 DISTFGFTSEVDN
-242 SNRYYAIDNFSI
+242 SDRYYAIDNFSI
-254 KSEIKAVLP
+254 TSEIKAVKP

-277 LKTVTR
+277 LKTSVTR

-291 TATADDMKT
+291 TATAADMET
-300 FYSSDKSEKYVYKSG
+300 FYSSDASAKYVYKSG

-331 LTFSKYTKFGY
+331 LTFSKYTKFAY

-371 KFYKINNEW
+371 KFYQINNEW

-411 AETEKLGNNIG
+411 AETENLGNNIG

-434 SAIAGGK
+434 SAIKGGK
-441 TAELCELPAGEYKVT
+441 TAELCELPMGEYRVT
-456 IYLYERGD
+456 VYLYERGE
-464 RGAYIRDLNNTDN
+464 RGAYIRDLNNADN
-477 NTNTLCY
+477 NTNSLCY
-484 ANIKNNSS
+484 ADINKNSS
-492 YNLKE
+492 NLKE
-497 HSVTLKLYKTTKIG
+497 YSVTLKLYKTTKIG

-516 THNKNNDTY
+516 N
-525 STNQSAGLDYIYIQ
+525 SGGTNQSAGLDYIYIQ

-548 SVSDAGYATYATTNN
+548 SVSDAGFATYATKYN
-563 VVVPSDKNVK
+563 VEVPNDENVK
-573 VMTVKVNAEGTAIEL
+573 VMTVTVNEGNSTITLHEIPA
-588 NEVKAGTVIPG
+588 KTVIPA
-599 NTGFLV
+599 NTGILV
-605 KAAAGKHDFVVTSE
+605 KADQGNHNFVVTS
-619 AGKELENNN
+619 KEGTELTNNN
-628 LVAATADVP
+628 LVAATADVT
-637 SDGAKYFA
+637 SDGAKFFA
-645 LTKIGDKVG
+645 LTKMDTKVG
-654 FALVEKDVV
+654 FAVVKDGVV
-663 IPAGKAYLEVTKG
+663 IPAGKAYLMVENG
-676 TAAAKFFGLDGE
+676 TPAKFFGLDGE

>member
-1 MRTNLFKSLLVAT
+1 MKTNLFKSLLVAT
-14 MAIGAWGGV
+14 MAVGAWGGV

-51 IKNNSNIGNVLA
+51 IVNNSNIGNVLA
-63 TGEGLPITLDFDGDV
+63 TGEGLPITLDFDGDTK
-78 DTDGNQPYTL
+78 TDGYQPYTL
-88 KENENLTF
+88 KENENVTF

-102 GWYSVRTK
+102 GYLGGTK
-110 TIASTMEL
+110 TTTMEL
-118 KNSDGVVLVGYT
+118 KNSVGVVLVGYT
-130 YDNGGCKITNVV
+130 YSSTACNITNVI
-142 INGKAIDG
+142 INGKTIDG
-150 FSAFHAQSSNPKT
+150 FSEFFAQSSNPNTK
-163 NNYSAD
+163 NYSAD
-169 GFEIGNKKK
+169 GFEIGDKKK

-270 VDESSNE
+270 VDESSKE
-277 LKTVTR
+277 LKTSVTR

-291 TATADDMKT
+291 TATADDMET

-315 NNEIKLAEDEA
+315 NKEIKLAENEA

-331 LTFSKYTKFGY
+331 LTFSKYTKFAY

-349 GTDLGEV
+349 GTYLGEV

-395 NKAATIEVKK
+395 NNSATIEVKK

-441 TAELCELPAGEYKVT
+441 TAELCELPMGEYRVT
-456 IYLYERGD
+456 VYLYERGD
-464 RGAYIRDLNNTDN
+464 RGAFIRDLNNADN

-516 THNKNNDTY
+516 THNEKNDTY

-548 SVSDAGYATYATTNN
+548 SVSVAGYATYATTNN
-563 VVVPSDKNVK
+563 IVVPDNNDVK
-573 VMTVKVNAEGTAIEL
+573 VMTVKVNDYNSTITL
-588 NEVKAGTVIPG
+588 YDVPAGKVIPA
-599 NTGFLV
+599 NTGILV
-605 KAAAGKHDFVVTSE
+605 KAAQGDYNFAVTSKD
-619 AGKELENNN
+619 GDELPTNN
-628 LVAATADVP
+628 LVAATKAVT
-637 SDGAKYFA
+637 SDDAKYKYFA
-645 LTKIGDKVG
+645 LTKLSDGKVG
-654 FALVEKDVV
+654 FAVV
-663 IPAGKAYLEVTKG
+663 KEGVNIPAGKAYLMVEKG
-676 TAAAKFFGLDGE
+676 SAAKFFSLDGE

-695 KTAKADGAYYTLEG
+695 KTAKADGAYYTIEG

>member
-1 MRTNLFKSLLVAT
+1 MKTNLFKSLLVAT
-14 MAIGAWGGV
+14 MAVGAMGGV
-23 NSAFAQVT
+23 NSAFAQVS
-31 SFPVSAN
+31 SFPVTEN
-38 FDDGTKGIFSAGE
+38 FDNGTKGIFSAGE
-51 IKNNSNIGNVLA
+51 IVNTSNIGNVLA
-63 TGEGLPITLDFDGDV
+63 VGNGKPITLDFDGD
-78 DTDGNQPYTL
+78 TNTEGNQPYTL
-88 KENENLTF
+88 KENENVTF

-102 GWYSVRTK
+102 GWYNVRNK
-110 TIASTMEL
+110 TITSTMEL

-130 YDNGGCKITNVV
+130 YKTNDCNVTDVV
-142 INGKAIDG
+142 INGKTVDG
-150 FSAFHAQSSNPKT
+150 FSIFKNQSLQ
-163 NNYSAD
+163 NNGKGAD
-169 GFEIGNKKK
+169 GFDKNF
-178 PFVTGEDYNP
+178 FVSNVENNP

-194 SQSGFVEITFNVREA
+194 SQTGFVTIVF
-209 KLGKKYSKTFSGQL
+209 KLGNTSKTFSGNI
-223 ADDVKK
+223 ANDVKK
-229 DISTLGFTSNVDN
+229 DIKTFGFTSNVDN
-242 SNRYYAIDNFSI
+242 NNRYCAIDNFSI
-254 KSEIKAVLP
+254 TSEIKAVQP

-270 VDESSNE
+270 VDESSKE
-277 LKTVTR
+277 LKTSVTR

-291 TATADDMKT
+291 TATAADMET
-300 FYSSDKSEKYVYKSG
+300 FYSSDASAKYVYKSG
-315 NNEIKLAEDEA
+315 NKEIKLAKDEA

-411 AETEKLGNNIG
+411 AETENLGNNIG

-441 TAELCELPAGEYKVT
+441 TAELCELPMGEYRVT
-456 IYLYERGD
+456 VYLYERGD
-464 RGAYIRDLNNTDN
+464 RGAFIRDLNNADN

-516 THNKNNDTY
+516 N
-525 STNQSAGLDYIYIQ
+525 SGRINQSAGLDYIYIQ

-548 SVSDAGYATYATTNN
+548 SVSDAGFATYATKYN
-563 VVVPSDKNVK
+563 VEVPNDKNVK
-573 VMTVKVNAEGTAIEL
+573 VMTVKVNDDNSTITL
-588 NEVKAGTVIPG
+588 NDVPAGKVIPA
-599 NTGFLV
+599 NTGILV
-605 KAAAGKHDFVVTSE
+605 KAAKGDYNFVVTSDE
-619 AGKELENNN
+619 GKELENNS
-628 LVAATADVP
+628 LVAAKEAVT
-637 SDGAKYFA
+637 SDGATFFA
-645 LTKIGDKVG
+645 LTKMDTKVG
-654 FALVEKDVV
+654 FAVV
-663 IPAGKAYLEVTKG
+663 NNGVKIPAGKAYLKVPAAT
-676 TAAAKFFGLDGE
+676 AAKFFSLDGE

>member
-1 MRTNLFKSLLVAT
+1 M
-14 MAIGAWGGV
+14 
-23 NSAFAQVT
+23 NSAFAQVK

-51 IKNNSNIGNVLA
+51 IVKDNNIGNVLA
-63 TGEGLPITLDFDGDV
+63 VGNGKPITLDFDGNA
-78 DTDGNQPYTL
+78 DTDDNQPYTL

-96 SYTAYQ
+96 SYKAYH
-102 GWYSVRTK
+102 GWSSGT
-110 TIASTMEL
+110 TTTMEL
-118 KNSDGVVLVGYT
+118 KNSDEVVLVGYT
-130 YDNGGCKITNVV
+130 YSSVNCCITNVV
-142 INGKAIDG
+142 INGKTVEG
-150 FSAFHAQSSNPKT
+150 FSNFFAQSNCTT
-163 NNYSAD
+163 NKDAN
-169 GFEIGNKKK
+169 GFSVKDQYYKSEEGY
-178 PFVTGEDYNP
+178 TP

-194 SQSGFVEITFNVREA
+194 SQSGFVEITFNGREA
-209 KLGKKYSKTFSGQL
+209 KLGKTYSKTFRGQL

-229 DISTLGFTSNVDN
+229 DISTFGLTSNVTDDTRR
-242 SNRYYAIDNFSI
+242 SAIDNFSI
-254 KSEIKAVLP
+254 TSEIKAVQP

-270 VDESSNE
+270 VDESSKE
-277 LKTVTR
+277 LKTSVTR

-315 NNEIKLAEDEA
+315 NNEIKLAEDQA

-349 GTDLGEV
+349 GTYLGEV

-441 TAELCELPAGEYKVT
+441 TAELCELPMGEYRVT
-456 IYLYERGD
+456 VYLYERGD
-464 RGAYIRDLNNTDN
+464 RGAFIRDLNNADN
-477 NTNTLCY
+477 NTNSLCY
-484 ANIKNNSS
+484 ADINKNSS
-492 YNLKE
+492 NLKE
-497 HSVTLKLYKTTKIG
+497 YSVTLKLYKTTKIG

-516 THNKNNDTY
+516 THNEKNDTY

-563 VVVPSDKNVK
+563 IVVPNDENVK
-573 VMTVKVNAEGTAIEL
+573 VMTVTVNEGNSTITLHEIPA
-588 NEVKAGTVIPG
+588 KTVIPA
-599 NTGFLV
+599 NTGILV
-605 KAAAGKHDFVVTSE
+605 KADPGKHNFVVTS
-619 AGKELENNN
+619 KEGTELTNN
-628 LVAATADVP
+628 LVAAKEAVP
-637 SDGAKYFA
+637 SDGSTYFA

-654 FALVEKDVV
+654 FAVV
-663 IPAGKAYLEVTKG
+663 NNGVKIPAGKAYLKVP
-676 TAAAKFFGLDGE
+676 AATTAKFFSLDGE

>member
-14 MAIGAWGGV
+14 MAVGAWGGV

-31 SFPVSAN
+31 SFPVTEN

-51 IKNNSNIGNVLA
+51 VITKNKNIGTVLA
-63 TGEGLPITLDFDGDV
+63 AGRDLPITLDFDGDTN
-78 DTDGNQPYTL
+78 TDGNQPYTL
-88 KENENLTF
+88 KENENVTF

-102 GWYSVRTK
+102 GWYNVRNK
-110 TIASTMEL
+110 TITSTMEL

-130 YDNGGCKITNVV
+130 YKTNDCNVTDVV
-142 INGKAIDG
+142 INGKTVDG
-150 FSAFHAQSSNPKT
+150 FSIFKNQSLQ
-163 NNYSAD
+163 NNGKGAD
-169 GFEIGNKKK
+169 GFDKNF
-178 PFVTGEDYNP
+178 FVSNVENNP

-194 SQSGFVEITFNVREA
+194 SQTGFVTIVF
-209 KLGKKYSKTFSGQL
+209 KLGNTSKTFSGNI
-223 ADDVKK
+223 ANDVKK
-229 DISTLGFTSNVDN
+229 DIKTFGFTSNVDN
-242 SNRYYAIDNFSI
+242 DNRYCAIDNFSI
-254 KSEIKAVLP
+254 TSEIKAVLP

-277 LKTVTR
+277 LKTSVTR

-300 FYSSDKSEKYVYKSG
+300 FYSTDLSEKYVYKLG

-386 PYYINIKPE
+386 PYYININPE

-411 AETEKLGNNIG
+411 AETENLGNNTG
-422 ASYNKN
+422 KVSDKN

-434 SAIAGGK
+434 SAIKGGE
-441 TAELCELPAGEYKVT
+441 TAELCKLPMGEYKVI
-456 IYLYERGD
+456 IYLKANGNRS
-464 RGAYIRDLNNTDN
+464 AIIRDVDN
-477 NTNTLCY
+477 SDNGTNTLCSLPI
-484 ANIKNNSS
+484 NRSS
-492 YNLKE
+492 AAKE
-497 HSVTLKLYKTTKIG
+497 YSTTLTLYKTTKIG
-511 LSGWT
+511 LSGYT
-516 THNKNNDTY
+516 TSTG
-525 STNQSAGLDYIYIQ
+525 TNQSADLDYIYIQ
-539 RTGDATETV
+539 RTGDATETATI
-548 SVSDAGYATYATTNN
+548 SEAGFATYATTNN
-563 VVVPSDKNVK
+563 VVVPSDENVK

-588 NEVKAGTVIPG
+588 NEVKAGTVIPAG
-599 NTGFLV
+599 RGILV
-605 KAAAGKHDFVVTSE
+605 KAPAGNCDFVVTSDK
-619 AGKELENNN
+619 GTELTSNN
-628 LVAATADVP
+628 LVAATSDVT
-637 SDGAKYFA
+637 SDGTKYFA
-645 LTKIGDKVG
+645 LTKIGEKVG

-663 IPAGKAYLEVTKG
+663 IPAGKAYLEVAKG
-676 TAAAKFFGLDGE
+676 TAAKFFSLDGE

>member
-1 MRTNLFKSLLVAT
+1 MKTNLFKSLLVAT
-14 MAIGAWGGV
+14 MAIGAMGGV

-51 IKNNSNIGNVLA
+51 IVNTSNIGNVLA
-63 TGEGLPITLDFDGDV
+63 TGKDMPITLDFDGDV
-78 DTDGNQPYTL
+78 DTDGYQPYTL
-88 KENENLTF
+88 KENENITF
-96 SYTAYQ
+96 SYKEYNGSLGTNTT
-102 GWYSVRTK
+102 TK
-110 TIASTMEL
+110 MEL

-130 YDNGGCKITNVV
+130 YNTNGSVINDVV
-142 INGKAIDG
+142 INGKTVEG
-150 FSAFHAQSSNPKT
+150 FNEFAAQSI
-163 NNYSAD
+163 YSSTRGANGFD
-169 GFEIGNKKK
+169 GRGK
-178 PFVTGEDYNP
+178 PYLSKDDYNT

-194 SQSGFVEITFNVREA
+194 SQTGFATITF
-209 KLGKKYSKTFSGQL
+209 KLNNIPKTFSGII
-223 ADDVKK
+223 ANNVKK
-229 DISTLGFTSNVDN
+229 DIKTFGFTSDVNNTD
-242 SNRYYAIDNFSI
+242 RRCAIDNFSI
-254 KSEIKAVLP
+254 NSEIKAVP
-263 ANYTIKY
+263 QTNYTIKY

-315 NNEIKLAEDEA
+315 NNDIKLAEDEA

-371 KFYKINNEW
+371 KFYQINNEW

-411 AETEKLGNNIG
+411 AETENLGNNIG
-422 ASYNKN
+422 ASYNEN

-441 TAELCELPAGEYKVT
+441 TAELCELPMGEYRVT
-456 IYLYERGD
+456 VYLYEKGE
-464 RGAYIRDLNNTDN
+464 RGAYIRDLNNADN
-477 NTNTLCY
+477 NTNSLCY
-484 ANIKNNSS
+484 ADINKNSS
-492 YNLKE
+492 NLKE
-497 HSVTLKLYKTTKIG
+497 YSVTLKLYKTTKIG

-516 THNKNNDTY
+516 THNEKNDTY

-548 SVSDAGYATYATTNN
+548 SVSDADFATYATKYN
-563 VVVPSDKNVK
+563 VEVPNDENVK
-573 VMTVKVNAEGTAIEL
+573 VMTVKVNDDNSTITL
-588 NEVKAGTVIPG
+588 NDVAAGTVIPAK
-599 NTGFLV
+599 TGILV
-605 KAAAGKHDFVVTSE
+605 KAAQGDYNFVVTS
-619 AGKELENNN
+619 KEGAKLENNS
-628 LVAATADVP
+628 LIAATTDVT
-637 SDGAKYFA
+637 SDGATYFA
-645 LTKIGDKVG
+645 LTKMDTKVG
-654 FALVEKDVV
+654 FAVVKEDVK
-663 IPAGKAYLEVTKG
+663 IPAGKAYLKVP
-676 TAAAKFFGLDGE
+676 AATTAKFFSLDGE

>member
-1 MRTNLFKSLLVAT
+1 MKTNLFKSLLVAT

-102 GWYSVRTK
+102 GWYSVRNK

-163 NNYSAD
+163 KNYSAD
-169 GFEIGNKKK
+169 GFEIGNNKK

-315 NNEIKLAEDEA
+315 NKEIKLAEDEA

-411 AETEKLGNNIG
+411 AETEKLGNNTG
-422 ASYNKN
+422 KVSDKN

-434 SAIAGGK
+434 SAIKGGE
-441 TAELCELPAGEYKVT
+441 TAELCELPMGEYKVI
-456 IYLYERGD
+456 IYLKANGNRS
-464 RGAYIRDLNNTDN
+464 AIIRDVDN
-477 NTNTLCY
+477 SDNGTNTLCSLPI
-484 ANIKNNSS
+484 NRSS
-492 YNLKE
+492 AAKE
-497 HSVTLKLYKTTKIG
+497 YSTTLTLYKTTKIG
-511 LSGWT
+511 LSGYT
-516 THNKNNDTY
+516 TTGG
-525 STNQSAGLDYIYIQ
+525 TNQSADLDFIYIQ

-548 SVSDAGYATYATTNN
+548 SVTDAGFATYATTNN
-563 VVVPSDKNVK
+563 VVVPEDENVK
-573 VMTVKVNAEGTAIEL
+573 VMTVKVNAAGTAIEL
-588 NEVKAGTVIPG
+588 NEVKAGTVIPAG
-599 NTGFLV
+599 RGILV
-605 KAAAGKHDFVVTSE
+605 KAPAGNCDFVVTSDK
-619 AGKELENNN
+619 GTELTSNN
-628 LVAATADVP
+628 LVAATSDVT
-637 SDGAKYFA
+637 SDGTKYFA
-645 LTKIGDKVG
+645 LTKIGEKVG

-663 IPAGKAYLEVTKG
+663 IPAGKAYLEVSKG
-676 TAAAKFFGLDGE
+676 TAAKFFSLDGE

-709 VKTTKPVKG
+709 VKTTKPVNG

>member
-1 MRTNLFKSLLVAT
+1 MKTNLFKSLLVAT

-31 SFPVSAN
+31 SFPVTEN
-38 FDDGTKGIFSAGE
+38 FDNGTKGIFSAGE
-51 IKNNSNIGNVLA
+51 IVNTSNIGNVLA
-63 TGEGLPITLDFDGDV
+63 VGNGKPITLDFDGDTN
-78 DTDGNQPYTL
+78 TDDNQPYTL
-88 KENENLTF
+88 KENENITF
-96 SYTAYQ
+96 SYKAYH
-102 GWYSVRTK
+102 GWSRGK
-110 TIASTMEL
+110 TTTMEL

-130 YDNGGCKITNVV
+130 YDNGDCKITNVV
-142 INGKAIDG
+142 INGKSIDG
-150 FSAFHAQSSNPKT
+150 FSAFHAQSSN
-163 NNYSAD
+163 NNRKNAD
-169 GFEIGNKKK
+169 GFTKSSQFYMSKEGY
-178 PFVTGEDYNP
+178 TP

-194 SQSGFVEITFNVREA
+194 SQTGFVEITFNGREA
-209 KLGKKYSKTFSGQL
+209 KLGKTYSKTFSGQL
-223 ADDVKK
+223 ADNVKK
-229 DISTLGFTSNVDN
+229 DISTFGFTSNVTDDA
-242 SNRYYAIDNFSI
+242 SRCAIDNFSI
-254 KSEIKAVLP
+254 TSEIKAVQP

-270 VDESSNE
+270 VDESSKE
-277 LKTVTR
+277 LKTSVTR

-291 TATADDMKT
+291 TATAADMKT
-300 FYSSDKSEKYVYKSG
+300 FYSSDASEKYVYKSG
-315 NNEIKLAEDEA
+315 NKEIKLAEDEA

-356 AKGETYSDGADIAIS
+356 AKGETYSDDADIAIS

-395 NKAATIEVKK
+395 NNSATIEVKK

-411 AETEKLGNNIG
+411 AETENLGNNIG

-434 SAIAGGK
+434 SAIKGGK
-441 TAELCELPAGEYKVT
+441 TAELCELPMGEYRVT
-456 IYLYERGD
+456 VYLYERGD

-484 ANIKNNSS
+484 ADINKNSS
-492 YNLKE
+492 NLKE
-497 HSVTLKLYKTTKIG
+497 YSVTLKLYKTTKIG

-516 THNKNNDTY
+516 N
-525 STNQSAGLDYIYIQ
+525 SGGINQSAGLDYIYIQ

-548 SVSDAGYATYATTNN
+548 SVSNAGFATYATKNN
-563 VVVPSDKNVK
+563 VVVPKDENVK
-573 VMTVKVNAEGTAIEL
+573 VMTVKVNAAGTAIEL
-588 NEVKAGTVIPG
+588 NEVKAGTVIPAK
-599 NTGFLV
+599 TGILV
-605 KAAAGKHDFVVTSE
+605 KADQGNHDFVVTSDKGD
-619 AGKELENNN
+619 ALPHND
-628 LVAATADVP
+628 LQAATIDKT
-637 SDGAKYFA
+637 SNGTTYFA

-654 FALVEKDVV
+654 FALVANGVV
-663 IPAGKAYLEVTKG
+663 ITAGKAYLEVTKSTG
-676 TAAAKFFGLDGE
+676 AAKFFGLDGE

-723 GKKIVVK
+723 GKKIIVK

>member
-1 MRTNLFKSLLVAT
+1 

-102 GWYSVRTK
+102 GWYSVRNK

-150 FSAFHAQSSNPKT
+150 FSAFQAQSSNPKT
-163 NNYSAD
+163 KNYSAD
-169 GFEIGNKKK
+169 GFEIGNNKK

-300 FYSSDKSEKYVYKSG
+300 FYSSDNSEKYVYKSG
-315 NNEIKLAEDEA
+315 NNEIKLVEDEA

-356 AKGETYSDGADIAIS
+356 AKGETYTDGADIAIS
-371 KFYKINNEW
+371 KFYNINNEW

-386 PYYINIKPE
+386 PYYININPE
-395 NKAATIEVKK
+395 NNSATIEVKK

-411 AETEKLGNNIG
+411 AETENLGNNTG
-422 ASYNKN
+422 KVSDKN

-434 SAIAGGK
+434 SAIKGGE
-441 TAELCELPAGEYKVT
+441 TAELCELPMGEYKVI
-456 IYLYERGD
+456 IYLKANGNRS
-464 RGAYIRDLNNTDN
+464 AIIRDVDN
-477 NTNTLCY
+477 SDNGTNTLCSLPI
-484 ANIKNNSS
+484 NRSS
-492 YNLKE
+492 AAKE
-497 HSVTLKLYKTTKIG
+497 YSTTLTLYETTKIG
-511 LSGWT
+511 LSGYT
-516 THNKNNDTY
+516 TSTG
-525 STNQSAGLDYIYIQ
+525 TNQSADLDYIYIQ

-548 SVSDAGYATYATTNN
+548 SVSEAGFATYATTNN
-563 VVVPSDKNVK
+563 IEVPESNDVK
-573 VMTVKVNAEGTAIEL
+573 VMTVKVNDDNSTITL
-588 NEVKAGTVIPG
+588 NEVKAGTVIPA
-599 NTGFLV
+599 NTGILV
-605 KAAAGKHDFVVTSE
+605 KAPAGNCDFVVTSDK
-619 AGKELENNN
+619 GTELTSNN
-628 LVAATADVP
+628 LVAATSDVT
-637 SDGAKYFA
+637 SDGTKYFA
-645 LTKIGDKVG
+645 LTKIGEKVG

-663 IPAGKAYLEVTKG
+663 IPAGKAYLEVSKG
-676 TAAAKFFGLDGE
+676 TAAKFFSLDGE

>member
-1 MRTNLFKSLLVAT
+1 MKTNLFKSLLVAT

-31 SFPVSAN
+31 SFPVTEN
-38 FDDGTKGIFSAGE
+38 FDNGTKGIFSAGE
-51 IKNNSNIGNVLA
+51 IVNTSNIGNVLA
-63 TGEGLPITLDFDGDV
+63 VGNGKPITLDFDGDTN
-78 DTDGNQPYTL
+78 TDDNQPYTL
-88 KENENLTF
+88 KENENITF

-102 GWYSVRTK
+102 GWYNVRNK
-110 TIASTMEL
+110 TITSTMEL

-130 YDNGGCKITNVV
+130 YKTNDCNVTDVV
-142 INGKAIDG
+142 INGKTVDG
-150 FSAFHAQSSNPKT
+150 FSIFKNQSLQ
-163 NNYSAD
+163 NNGKGAD
-169 GFEIGNKKK
+169 GFDKNF
-178 PFVTGEDYNP
+178 FVSNVENNP

-194 SQSGFVEITFNVREA
+194 SQTGFVTIVF
-209 KLGKKYSKTFSGQL
+209 KLGNTSKTFSGNI
-223 ADDVKK
+223 ANDVKK
-229 DISTLGFTSNVDN
+229 DIKTFGFTSNVDN
-242 SNRYYAIDNFSI
+242 DNRYCAIDNFSI
-254 KSEIKAVLP
+254 TSEIKAVLP

-277 LKTVTR
+277 LKTSVTR

-291 TATADDMKT
+291 TATAADMKT
-300 FYSSDKSEKYVYKSG
+300 FYSSDASEKYVYKSG
-315 NNEIKLAEDEA
+315 NKEIKLAEDEA

-356 AKGETYSDGADIAIS
+356 AKGETYSDDADIAIS

-395 NKAATIEVKK
+395 NNSATIEVKK

-411 AETEKLGNNIG
+411 AETENLGNNIG

-434 SAIAGGK
+434 SAIKGGK
-441 TAELCELPAGEYKVT
+441 TAELCELPMGEYRVT
-456 IYLYERGD
+456 VYLYERGD

-484 ANIKNNSS
+484 ADINKNSS
-492 YNLKE
+492 NLKE
-497 HSVTLKLYKTTKIG
+497 YSVTLKLYKTTKIG

-516 THNKNNDTY
+516 N
-525 STNQSAGLDYIYIQ
+525 SGGINQSAGLDYIYIQ

-548 SVSDAGYATYATTNN
+548 SVSEAGFATYATTNN
-563 VVVPSDKNVK
+563 VVVPEDENVK

-588 NEVKAGTVIPG
+588 NKVEAGTVIPAK
-599 NTGFLV
+599 TGILV

-619 AGKELENNN
+619 AGKDLTNND
-628 LVAATADVP
+628 LKAATIDEP
-637 SDGAKYFA
+637 SDGTTYFA
-645 LTKIGDKVG
+645 LTKIGEKVG
-654 FALVEKDVV
+654 FALVENGVV
-663 IPAGKAYLEVTKG
+663 IPAGKAYLSIPR
-676 TAAAKFFGLDGE
+676 AASGAKFFGLDGE

>member
-1 MRTNLFKSLLVAT
+1 MKTNLFKSLLVAT

-51 IKNNSNIGNVLA
+51 IVNTSNIGNVLA
-63 TGEGLPITLDFDGDV
+63 TGKNMPITLDFDGDV
-78 DTDGNQPYTL
+78 NTDGNQPYTL
-88 KENENLTF
+88 KENENITF

-102 GWYSVRTK
+102 GYFALNRT
-110 TIASTMEL
+110 TTMEL
-118 KNSDGVVLVGYT
+118 KNSDGVVLIGYT
-130 YDNGGCKITNVV
+130 YHHKDVSITNVV
-142 INGKAIDG
+142 INGKTIDG
-150 FSAFHAQSSNPKT
+150 FSNFKNQSVR
-163 NNYSAD
+163 NNKGNGAD
-169 GFEIGNKKK
+169 GFEKNTY
-178 PFVTGEDYNP
+178 VSNTEYNP

-194 SQSGFVEITFNVREA
+194 SQTGVATIVF
-209 KLGKKYSKTFSGQL
+209 KLGNTSKTFNGNI

-229 DISTLGFTSNVDN
+229 DIKTFGFTSNVDN
-242 SNRYYAIDNFSI
+242 VNRRYAIDNFSI
-254 KSEIKAVLP
+254 TSEIKAVKP

-277 LKTVTR
+277 LKTSVTR
-283 SSTVGSNV
+283 SSIVGSNV
-291 TATADDMKT
+291 TATAADMKT
-300 FYSSDKSEKYVYKSG
+300 FYSSDASEKYVYKSG

-371 KFYKINNEW
+371 KFYQINNEW

-395 NKAATIEVKK
+395 NNSATIEVKK

-411 AETEKLGNNIG
+411 AETENLGNNTG
-422 ASYNKN
+422 KVSDKN

-434 SAIAGGK
+434 SAIKGGE
-441 TAELCELPAGEYKVT
+441 TAELCKLPMGEYKVI
-456 IYLYERGD
+456 IYLKANGNRS
-464 RGAYIRDLNNTDN
+464 AIIRDVDN
-477 NTNTLCY
+477 SDNGTNTLCSLPI
-484 ANIKNNSS
+484 NRSS
-492 YNLKE
+492 AAKE
-497 HSVTLKLYKTTKIG
+497 YSTTLTLYETTKIG
-511 LSGWT
+511 LSGYT
-516 THNKNNDTY
+516 TSTG
-525 STNQSAGLDYIYIQ
+525 TNQSADLDYIYIQ

-548 SVSDAGYATYATTNN
+548 SVTDAGFATYATTNN
-563 VVVPSDKNVK
+563 VVVPNDENVK

-605 KAAAGKHDFVVTSE
+605 KATAGNHDFVVTSDK
-619 AGKELENNN
+619 GTELTSNN
-628 LVAATADVP
+628 LVAATSDVT
-637 SDGAKYFA
+637 SDGTKYFA
-645 LTKIGDKVG
+645 LTKIGEKVG

-663 IPAGKAYLEVTKG
+663 IPAGKAYLSIPR
-676 TAAAKFFGLDGE
+676 AASGAKFFGLDGE

>member
-1 MRTNLFKSLLVAT
+1 MKTNLFKSLLVAT
-14 MAIGAWGGV
+14 MAIGAMGGV
-23 NSAFAQVT
+23 NSAFAQVS
-31 SFPVSAN
+31 SFPVTEN

-51 IKNNSNIGNVLA
+51 IVNTSNIGNVLA
-63 TGEGLPITLDFDGDV
+63 VGNGKPITLDFDGD
-78 DTDGNQPYTL
+78 TNNDGNQPYTL

-96 SYTAYQ
+96 TYKAYH
-102 GWYSVRTK
+102 GWSSGK
-110 TIASTMEL
+110 TTTMEL

-130 YDNGGCKITNVV
+130 YDNGSCNITNVI

-150 FSAFHAQSSNPKT
+150 FSAFHAQSSN
-163 NNYSAD
+163 NNSKNAD
-169 GFEIGNKKK
+169 GFTKSNQFYMSKEGY
-178 PFVTGEDYNP
+178 TP

-194 SQSGFVEITFNVREA
+194 SQSGFVEITFNGREK
-209 KLGKKYSKTFSGQL
+209 KLGKTYSKTFRGQL

-229 DISTLGFTSNVDN
+229 DISTFGFTSNVTDDAF
-242 SNRYYAIDNFSI
+242 RCAIDNFSI
-254 KSEIKAVLP
+254 TSEIKAVLP
-263 ANYTIKY
+263 TKYTIKY

-277 LKTVTR
+277 LKTSVTR

-291 TATADDMKT
+291 TATAADMET
-300 FYSSDKSEKYVYKSG
+300 FYSSDASAKYVYKSG

-331 LTFSKYTKFGY
+331 LTFSKYTKFAY

-371 KFYKINNEW
+371 KFYKINKEW
-380 YETTTS
+380 YETTSS

-411 AETEKLGNNIG
+411 AETENLGNNIG
-422 ASYNKN
+422 ASYDKN
-428 MSNGAY
+428 LSNGAY

-441 TAELCELPAGEYKVT
+441 IAELCELPAGEYKVT

-464 RGAYIRDLNNTDN
+464 RSAIIRDVNNSDN
-477 NTNTLCY
+477 GTNTLCALPIDKNSK
-484 ANIKNNSS
+484 ANEYSAI
-492 YNLKE
+492 L
-497 HSVTLKLYKTTKIG
+497 TLYKTTKIR
-511 LSGWT
+511 LSGYT
-516 THNKNNDTY
+516 TGTDGNY
-525 STNQSAGLDYIYIQ
+525 STNQSAGLDYVYIQ
-539 RTGDATETV
+539 KTGDATETV
-548 SVSDAGYATYATTNN
+548 SVSDAGFATYATKYN
-563 VVVPSDKNVK
+563 VEVPNDENVK
-573 VMTVKVNAEGTAIEL
+573 VMTVKVNEDNSTITL
-588 NEVKAGTVIPG
+588 NDVAAGTVIPAK
-599 NTGFLV
+599 TGILV
-605 KAAAGKHDFVVTSE
+605 KAAQGKHNFVVTSDK
-619 AGKELENNN
+619 GTELTNND
-628 LVAATADVP
+628 LKAATTDKP
-637 SDGAKYFA
+637 SDGTTYFA

-654 FALVEKDVV
+654 FALVENGVV
-663 IPAGKAYLEVTKG
+663 IPAGKAYLEVPAAT
-676 TAAAKFFGLDGE
+676 AAKFFGLDGE

>member
-1 MRTNLFKSLLVAT
+1 MKTNLFKSLLVAT

-31 SFPVSAN
+31 SFPVTEN
-38 FDDGTKGIFSAGE
+38 FDNGTKGIFSAGE
-51 IKNNSNIGNVLA
+51 IVNTSNIGNVLA
-63 TGEGLPITLDFDGDV
+63 VGNGKPITLDFDGDTN
-78 DTDGNQPYTL
+78 TDDNQPYTL
-88 KENENLTF
+88 KENENITF
-96 SYTAYQ
+96 SYKAYH
-102 GWYSVRTK
+102 GWSRGK
-110 TIASTMEL
+110 TTTMEL

-130 YDNGGCKITNVV
+130 YDNGDCKITNVV
-142 INGKAIDG
+142 INGKSIDG
-150 FSAFHAQSSNPKT
+150 FSAFHAQSSN
-163 NNYSAD
+163 NNRKNAD
-169 GFEIGNKKK
+169 GFTKSSQFYMSKEGY
-178 PFVTGEDYNP
+178 TP

-194 SQSGFVEITFNVREA
+194 SQTGFVEITFNGREA
-209 KLGKKYSKTFSGQL
+209 KLGKTYSKTFSGQL
-223 ADDVKK
+223 ADNVKK
-229 DISTLGFTSNVDN
+229 DISTFGFTSNVTDDAF
-242 SNRYYAIDNFSI
+242 RCAIDNFSI
-254 KSEIKAVLP
+254 TSEIKAVQP

-270 VDESSNE
+270 VDESSKE
-277 LKTVTR
+277 LKTSVTR

-291 TATADDMKT
+291 TATAADMKT
-300 FYSSDKSEKYVYKSG
+300 FYSSDASEKYVYKSG
-315 NNEIKLAEDEA
+315 NKEIKLAEDEA

-356 AKGETYSDGADIAIS
+356 AKGETYSDDADIAIS

-395 NKAATIEVKK
+395 NNSATIEVKK

-411 AETEKLGNNIG
+411 AETENLGNNIG

-434 SAIAGGK
+434 SAIKGGK
-441 TAELCELPAGEYKVT
+441 TAELCELPMGEYRVT
-456 IYLYERGD
+456 VYLYERGD

-484 ANIKNNSS
+484 ADINKNSS
-492 YNLKE
+492 NLKE
-497 HSVTLKLYKTTKIG
+497 YSVTLKLYKTTKIG

-516 THNKNNDTY
+516 N
-525 STNQSAGLDYIYIQ
+525 SGGINQSAGLDYIYIQ

-548 SVSDAGYATYATTNN
+548 SVSNAGFATYATKNN
-563 VVVPSDKNVK
+563 VVVPKDENVK
-573 VMTVKVNAEGTAIEL
+573 VMTVKVNAAGTAIEL
-588 NEVKAGTVIPG
+588 NEVKAGTVIPAK
-599 NTGFLV
+599 TGILV
-605 KAAAGKHDFVVTSE
+605 KADQGNHDFVVTSDKGD
-619 AGKELENNN
+619 ALPHND
-628 LVAATADVP
+628 LQAATIDKT
-637 SDGAKYFA
+637 SNGTTYFA

-654 FALVEKDVV
+654 FALVANGVV
-663 IPAGKAYLEVTKG
+663 ITAGKAYLEVTKSTG
-676 TAAAKFFGLDGE
+676 AAKFFGLDGE

-723 GKKIVVK
+723 GKKIIVK

>member
-1 MRTNLFKSLLVAT
+1 MKTNLFKSLLVAT
-14 MAIGAWGGV
+14 MAVGAWGGV
-23 NSAFAQVT
+23 NSAFAKVS
-31 SFPVSAN
+31 SFPVTEN

-51 IKNNSNIGNVLA
+51 IVNTSNIGNVLA
-63 TGEGLPITLDFDGDV
+63 VGNGKPITLDFDGDTN
-78 DTDGNQPYTL
+78 TDGNQPYTL

-96 SYTAYQ
+96 TYKAYH
-102 GWYSVRTK
+102 GWSSGK
-110 TIASTMEL
+110 TTTMEL

-130 YDNGGCKITNVV
+130 YDNGSCKITNVI

-150 FSAFHAQSSNPKT
+150 FSAFHAQSSN
-163 NNYSAD
+163 NNRKNAD
-169 GFEIGNKKK
+169 GFTKRDQFYMSQEGY
-178 PFVTGEDYNP
+178 TP

-194 SQSGFVEITFNVREA
+194 SQSGFVEITFNGREE
-209 KLGKKYSKTFSGQL
+209 KLGKTYSKTFRGQL

-229 DISTLGFTSNVDN
+229 DISTFGFTSNVTNDAF
-242 SNRYYAIDNFSI
+242 RCAIDNFSI
-254 KSEIKAVLP
+254 TSEIKAVLP

-291 TATADDMKT
+291 TATADDMET
-300 FYSSDKSEKYVYKSG
+300 FYSSDASAKYVYKSG
-315 NNEIKLAEDEA
+315 NNEIQLAEDEA

-371 KFYKINNEW
+371 KFYQINNEW
-380 YETTTS
+380 YETTSS

-411 AETEKLGNNIG
+411 AETENLGNNIG

-441 TAELCELPAGEYKVT
+441 TAELCELPMGEYRVT
-456 IYLYERGD
+456 VYLYEKGE
-464 RGAYIRDLNNTDN
+464 RGAYIRDLNNADN
-477 NTNTLCY
+477 NTNSLCY
-484 ANIKNNSS
+484 ADINKNSS
-492 YNLKE
+492 NLKE
-497 HSVTLKLYKTTKIG
+497 YSVTLKLYKTTKIG

-516 THNKNNDTY
+516 THNEKNDTY

-563 VVVPSDKNVK
+563 IVVPEGNDVK

-588 NEVKAGTVIPG
+588 NEVAAGKVIPA
-599 NTGFLV
+599 NTGILV
-605 KAAAGKHDFVVTSE
+605 KADQGNHDFVVTSDK
-619 AGKELENNN
+619 GTELTNND
-628 LVAATADVP
+628 LKAATTDKP
-637 SDGAKYFA
+637 SDGTTYFA